1 MCSWVTHKR
10 GNTMAEDGKSLK
22 KGKSLAIR
30 QRTEPVEVSYSPSFQ
45 GKAINAFS
53 SISPSAVKEKA
64 VEQWKKEQ
72 SKKPIAEQQ
81 SLFPGEGYKTP
92 VLLVRGEVLFTV
104 PPWVVFTG
112 RTIQV
117 IRYIIEKFTKAVFQS
132 RFLTPEERKACR
144 TVELTIK
151 EVGKKFDM
159 SDPKAIRAMLNTEI
173 NALYEVSAEWMEYVY
188 VRDEKTGKKIK
199 PQEATH
205 FTARLIGKK
214 ADTVPITGDTV
225 PVVGEKLPAEI
236 ENKKADFFKRGKATV
251 TLTEEMAEYLQN
263 SYIFHIA
270 DNFYKIQ
277 PKKNPYSVAFYDE
290 IITCYRNNMNKIK
303 DNAKEQE
310 ENTVI
315 IKVVTLL
322 AKTDI
327 PKYEDIAKD
336 GRVNQK
342 IFAKLERDMDKLQE
356 LGLIEKWRYCKTN
369 GVELSM
375 AEKEKM
381 TYKQFEKYNVKVTMP
396 DNYPRFNTISEE
408 PTEES

>member
-1 MCSWVTHKR
+1 
-10 GNTMAEDGKSLK
+10 MAEDGKSLK

-64 VEQWKKEQ
+64 IEQWKKEQ

-151 EVGKKFDM
+151 EVGKKFEM

-188 VRDEKTGKKIK
+188 VKDEKTGKKIK

-205 FTARLIGKK
+205 FTARLISKK
-214 ADTVPITGDTV
+214 ADTLPITGDKV
-225 PVVGEKLPAEI
+225 PAVGEKLPAEI

-277 PKKNPYSVAFYDE
+277 PRRNPYSVAFYDE
-290 IITCYRNNMNKIK
+290 IITCFRSNMNNPENKEK
-303 DNAKEQE
+303 DK
-310 ENTVI
+310 VI
-315 IKVVTLL
+315 IKVLTLL

-327 PKYEDIAKD
+327 PKYEDIAKE

-342 IFAKLERDMDKLQE
+342 IFAKLERDMKKLEE
-356 LGLIEKWRYCKTN
+356 LGLIEEWSYCKTN
-369 GVELSM
+369 GVELSKE
-375 AEKEKM
+375 EKEKM

-396 DNYPRFNTISEE
+396 KDYPRFNTISEE
-408 PTEES
+408 PTGES